1 MADSSRRPVL
11 YVIACGGRPAADLPA
26 FVTTLKADG
35 WEVCVVATPS
45 ALKFM
50 DTARL
55 AELTGH
61 VVRFDYKQPDE
72 PDILPPPEAM
82 AVAPC
87 TFNTLNK
94 WASGS
99 SDTLALGLLNEA
111 IGLDIPVVAV
121 PNPSTALAKHPA
133 FRESVERLRS
143 WGMTILFDPEVYPL
157 PTPNM
162 GPGAAELFPWDALT
176 RAVRA
181 MQEISHSKR
190 LP

>member
-1 MADSSRRPVL
+1 MAAATRRPVI

-26 FVTTLKADG
+26 FVTTLQADG
-35 WEVCVVATPS
+35 WDICVVATPS

-50 DTARL
+50 DTGKL
-55 AELTGH
+55 AELTGY
-61 VVRFDYKQPDE
+61 VVRYDYKQPDE
-72 PDILPPPEAM
+72 PDVLPPPEAI

-94 WASGS
+94 WACGA

-111 IGLDIPVVAV
+111 IGLGFPVVAV

-133 FRESVERLRS
+133 FLENVTRLRS
-143 WGMTILFDPEVYPL
+143 WGVTVLFDPEVYPL

-162 GPGAAELFPWDALT
+162 GPPAAGLFPWAALLT
-176 RAVRA
+176 EVRAVKSR
-181 MQEISHSKR
+181 MVPRS
-190 LP
+190 